1 MRFLTYNGVPL
12 WRDARVLRATAQI
25 VSVIIVV
32 FAVLFVI
39 GNVLDAADKRGFSLG
54 FDFLQ
59 EESGFVISES
69 VIDYDGSDTFQ
80 RAFLAG
86 VLNTLKVAL
95 LGIVVAIILGI
106 IVGVARI
113 STNWLVS
120 RIANVYIEI
129 FRNVPL
135 LIQLFFWYF
144 GVFLLLPSVQ
154 ESIRW
159 PGPVFLSTRG
169 VFAVWASPSESFNSW
184 LLFVLGGILLA
195 VAVRAGLMRLQ
206 SRRGRTTYPNL
217 GALAAFVLLPAIGWF
232 LVGESPLVKDVPE
245 LGRFNF
251 EGGLWLSPEFAALL
265 VGLVVYTA
273 SFIAEIVR
281 AGILSVQRG
290 QLDAARALGLTD
302 LQTLRSVAIPQAMR
316 VIVPPLI
323 SQCLNLTKNSSL
335 AILIGYP
342 ELYFVSRT
350 MINQAGRAVPIFL
363 MIMGAYLAMSLTFAV
378 IGNIYNRRVRM
389 TER

>member
-1 MRFLTYNGVPL
+1 MRLLTYNGVPL

-39 GNVLDAADKRGFSLG
+39 GNVLDAAEKRGFSLG

-106 IVGVARI
+106 TVGVARI

-206 SRRGRTTYPNL
+206 SRLGRTTYPNL
-217 GALAAFVLLPAIGWF
+217 GALTAFALLPAIGWF

-251 EGGLWLSPEFAALL
+251 EGGLRLSPEFAALL